1 MFSLGLLPSIM
12 MPGEAERQSVFLPFL
27 EGGRWHGEVL
37 LYDHARRPFAF
48 TEAPLKLKGK

>member
-12 MPGEAERQSVFLPFL
+12 MPGEAEWQSVFLPFL

-37 LYDHARRPFAF
+37 LYDHARRPVAF
-48 TEAPLKLKGK
+48 TEAPLKLKGT